1 MSNYQVYLN
10 LFSPFLQHW
19 LTWFLEE
26 MNVVYKRGV
35 KKYVTFMFLYVDL
48 KQLEIWM

>member
-35 KKYVTFMFLYVDL
+35 KKICHLHVPLCRS
-48 KQLEIWM
+48 